1 VYVVKRLWLYVY
13 AMQNSN
19 HGGTNTL
26 IKQGINL
33 QLCWLKQACKPQPT
47 GNRTTHIAEQE
58 QQPAQL

>member
-1 VYVVKRLWLYVY
+1 
-13 AMQNSN
+13 MQNSN